1 VPSHSNIAGPFP
13 LSPLGEQYHR
23 SWQAERSVDG
33 LERFL
38 ARRGQWS
45 VAELVEV
52 LLVDQRLQWQSG
64 CRPSVEEYLERC
76 PAVADQ
82 REAVLELVYG
92 EIRAA
97 RELGLPI
104 EADAYADRFPDL
116 TGLLRRQLEV
126 AAWFARTEDG
136 EADTLKGT

>member
-1 VPSHSNIAGPFP
+1 VPSHSNIAAPFP

-23 SWQAERSVDG
+23 SWQAERDEDG

-38 ARRGQWS
+38 ARRGKLS

-52 LLVDQRLQWQSG
+52 LLVDQRLQWESG
-64 CRPSVEEYLERC
+64 YRPSVEQYLQRF
-76 PAVADQ
+76 PAVAGQ

-104 EADAYADRFPDL
+104 KADAYAERFPDL

-126 AAWFARTEDG
+126 AAWFAGTEDG
-136 EADTLKGT
+136 KADTLKET

>member
-1 VPSHSNIAGPFP
+1 MPSHSNIVGPFP

-23 SWQAERSVDG
+23 SWQAERDEDG

-38 ARRGQWS
+38 ARHGALS

-52 LLVDQRLQWQSG
+52 LLVDQRLQWRSES
-64 CRPSVEEYLERC
+64 RPSVEEYLERC

-104 EADAYADRFPDL
+104 AVDAYAERFPDL

-126 AAWFARTEDG
+126 AAWFARAEDG
-136 EADTLKGT
+136 EADSLKET